1 MSFSESWHTQEL
13 ASLFLSVPLL
23 EKRGLCT
30 PALRA
35 AGRGAAV
42 WAGPALSARPRLLS
56 WTSLL
61 AQLPGSPAGTSLSA
75 VLGSAWVCRP
85 PWAWPP
91 LAPDGQGLRAGQ
103 RSLGYRPNQVWTRR
117 RHRARWPALK
127 SGQLC

>member
-1 MSFSESWHTQEL
+1 MSFSESWHTREL
-13 ASLFLSVPLL
+13 ASLFPSVPLL

-91 LAPDGQGLRAGQ
+91 LAPDGQGLRA
-103 RSLGYRPNQVWTRR
+103 R
-117 RHRARWPALK
+117 
-127 SGQLC
+127 